1 MGNKILDKVLDYAP
15 IHNKIN
21 KLELRR
27 NFEDLAGQIRPKCYF
42 RNEPT
47 PSFC

>member
-27 NFEDLAGQIRPKCYF
+27 NFEDLAGQIRPQSYF